1 MNERGAWTITVEQ
14 RGSFRSRAGETLL
27 QAAQRSGVVLPS
39 GCRHG
44 ACRTCAVRV
53 VSGHVSQRS
62 GTALTS
68 DLLAQH
74 YVLACTATAKS
85 DCTVRLET
93 GTDRLD
99 VLPWTE

>member
-1 MNERGAWTITVEQ
+1 MITVEQ

-27 QAAQRSGVVLPS
+27 QAAERGGVVLAS
-39 GCRHG
+39 GCQHG

-53 VSGHVSQRS
+53 VAGHVSQRS
-62 GTALTS
+62 GTSLTS
-68 DLLAQH
+68 DLLARH

-85 DCTVRLET
+85 DCTLRVET
-93 GTDRLD
+93 GAERLD

>member
-1 MNERGAWTITVEQ
+1 MSDGGGWVVTVEA
-14 RGSFRSRAGETLL
+14 RGSFPSLAGETLL
-27 QAAQRSGVVLPS
+27 QAASRGGVLLPS
-39 GCRHG
+39 GCQHG

-62 GTALTS
+62 GTSLS
-68 DLLAQH
+68 SELLARR

-85 DCTVRLET
+85 DCTLRVET
-93 GTDRLD
+93 GADRVG